1 MEIILIVLG
10 IAAIFFYFINGLMS
24 NQRDRL
30 DREIEAYEDAN
41 KANREA
47 DNDLNDSEYRKQ
59 LLDADND

>member
-1 MEIILIVLG
+1 MELIIFG
-10 IAAIFFYFINGLMS
+10 IASVIGFWWFLSGIMS
-24 NQRDRL
+24 NQRERL

-47 DNDLNDSEYRKQ
+47 DNDLNDPEYRKQ